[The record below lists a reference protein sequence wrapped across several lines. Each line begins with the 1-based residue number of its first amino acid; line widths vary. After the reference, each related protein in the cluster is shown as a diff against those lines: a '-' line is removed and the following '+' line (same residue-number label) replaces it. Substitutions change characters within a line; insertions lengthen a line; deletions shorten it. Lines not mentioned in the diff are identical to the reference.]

1 MEIEIGE
8 IILEEEIRIEDVIL
22 NEEIN
27 IDKIELDVIEV
38 EGLDIERYRGDY
50 IITPLA
56 YEEQELETRNK
67 LLEDNITV
75 KEIPY
80 YRVSNIDGTTVYIGS
95 EV

>member
-8 IILEEEIRIEDVIL
+8 IILEDEVNITDIIL
-22 NEEIN
+22 NEEFN
-27 IDKIELDVIEV
+27 IDEIELDVIEV
-38 EGLDIERYRGDY
+38 EGLDIERYKGDY
-50 IITPLA
+50 IITPMA
-56 YEEQELETRNK
+56 YDEQELETKNK

-80 YRVSNIDGTTVYIGS
+80 YQVSNIDGTTVYIGS

>member
-1 MEIEIGE
+1 MEINIGD
-8 IILEEEIRIEDVIL
+8 IIL
-22 NEEIN
+22 NEEFN
-27 IDKIELDVIEV
+27 IGEIQLDIIETGSI
-38 EGLDIERYRGDY
+38 DIERYEGDY

-56 YEEQELETRNK
+56 YTQQELETRNK

-80 YRVSNIDGTTVYIGS
+80 YQVSNIDGTTVYIGS

>member
-8 IILEEEIRIEDVIL
+8 IILDEEIEIGEIIL
-22 NEEIN
+22 DEEIE
-27 IDKIELDVIEV
+27 IGGIELDIIEV
-38 EGLDIERYRGDY
+38 EGLDIERYKGDY
-50 IITPLA
+50 IITPMA
-56 YEEQELETRNK
+56 YDEQELETKNK

-80 YRVSNIDGTTVYIGS
+80 YRVSNVDGTTVYIGS